1 MPSHKLALGR
11 LTRTHGL
18 KGELWLD
25 TYSGETEHL
34 TPPID
39 VWVGAADR
47 CPAEQDCRTAQ
58 DWRAAQIETIR
69 AQSSAGRV
77 IVRFAGVDSVEGAK
91 AFRGQTVWVDRSNAT
106 PLGEDEFYVA
116 DLVGLSVIVDGHA
129 VGRVA
134 STWENGHNWY
144 LEVEAAE
151 GRRVQVPFIGRFVGM
166 VDLERRTVEVLEAW
180 VFE

>member
-39 VWVGAADR
+39 VWVGPADR
-47 CPAEQDCRTAQ
+47 SPAAQ
-58 DWRAAQIETIR
+58 EYRAAQIETVR

-91 AFRGQTVWVDRSNAT
+91 AFRGQTVWVDRSDAT

-116 DLVGLSVIVDGHA
+116 DLVGLSVLVDGQA
-129 VGRVA
+129 VGQVA
-134 STWENGHNWY
+134 STWENGHYWY
-144 LEVEAAE
+144 LEIEVAE
-151 GRRVQVPFIGRFVGM
+151 GRRVQVPFIGRFVGT

-180 VFE
+180 VLE